1 MRGPNPISV
10 SLILLAVIPVVFA
23 GLPSEKNVL
32 VDQTLVTEEDYPYT
46 VGQIETFANVGETV
60 HISVKTSDSV
70 VSNVSIVSEFLYQQ
84 YSGRG
89 LDISLTENNINR
101 SSSIRIIIRSVTIT
115 SSEVY
120 IYVEGND
127 VQRMSYLFSLVL
139 ILAAIA
145 IEFMIRRLHPPYLED
160 ESRSI
165 SAFGML
171 IPIVI
176 LANEVLTD
184 NAGIGLDYRYNPQG
198 HSTVLY
204 YRSLHIEE
212 VLSKF
217 MNISTLLVLY
227 VLLSVSVIRAFS
239 KKRLRIYKTLPV
251 NPLRQY
257 LIRVSIWTGLVLSI
271 SSLTMF
277 FGLFSRNGEFEGYG
291 MFYSVYVYSIAI
303 AVIVFL
309 NMVLLHVNVLD
320 TLQGTSFAALI
331 VPLLMLLSVL
341 ETIPPIPMFE
351 TFHRV
356 NSEMEYQP
364 VEVPTLVLRQL
375 FYTIVLLIYGVGNRK
390 RPGFRSGS

>member
-1 MRGPNPISV
+1 MRGLNPISV
-10 SLILLAVIPVVFA
+10 SLILLAVIPVMFA

-32 VDQTLVTEEDYPYT
+32 VDQTLVTEQDYPYT
-46 VGQIETFANVGETV
+46 VGQITTFVNVGETV
-60 HISVKTSDSV
+60 KISVKTSDSV

-84 YSGRG
+84 YSGKA
-89 LDISLTENNINR
+89 LDISLTESNVNR

-120 IYVEGND
+120 IYVEGNE
-127 VQRMSYLFSLVL
+127 VQRVSYLLSLILVL
-139 ILAAIA
+139 AAFT
-145 IEFMIRRLHPPYLED
+145 IELTIRRLHPPYFED

-165 SAFGML
+165 SVFGML

-198 HSTVLY
+198 LSTGSY

-212 VLSKF
+212 VLAKF

-239 KKRLRIYKTLPV
+239 RKRLRIYKTLPI

-257 LIRVSIWTGLVLSI
+257 LTRVSIWTGLVLSV
-271 SSLTMF
+271 SSLAVF

-291 MFYSVYVYSIAI
+291 MFYSVYIYAIAI
-303 AVIVFL
+303 AAVVFL
-309 NMVLLHVNVLD
+309 NMVLLHANVLD
-320 TLQGTSFAALI
+320 TIQSTRVAALI

-356 NSEMEYQP
+356 NPEMEYQP
-364 VEVPTLVLRQL
+364 VEIPTLVLRQL
-375 FYTIVLLIYGVGNRK
+375 FYTIVLLIYGVINRR
-390 RPGFRSGS
+390 RPGFRTGN